1 MAVQIEAVAKTKSG
15 KGLRVKLSGTY
26 YNAFL
31 DSKLDMQPIG
41 SWIEAEIKTHEKFG
55 PYVDGW
61 RPVSGAAPQVPLPQ
75 AGSVP
80 PVPPPAAAAP
90 ITREPVY
97 AEPSDNVA
105 PWYWPSVS
113 NVCAA
118 AIEKGIIT
126 KPEDLNMWALKWAQV
141 CVATKDAVK

>member
-41 SWIEAEIKTHEKFG
+41 TWIEAEIKTHEKFG

-61 RPVSGAAPQVPLPQ
+61 RPVQGAAPQVPLPQ

-80 PVPPPAAAAP
+80 PVPPPAVAAP
-90 ITREPVY
+90 LTREPVY
-97 AEPSDNVA
+97 AEPSDNIA
-105 PWYWPSVS
+105 PWFMPFVS
-113 NVCAA
+113 NTVAH
-118 AIEKGIIT
+118 AIEKGLISSPIGIN
-126 KPEDLNMWALKWAQV
+126 EWALKAAQV
-141 CVATKDAVK
+141 AVSVKEAVK